1 MAIPGNNNDLP
12 RPETRDSLTV
22 SIEEGG
28 GYITFCYTRISGN
41 INKPISQQDWIKTEM
56 LQSGALLG
64 AARIMQ

>member
-1 MAIPGNNNDLP
+1 
-12 RPETRDSLTV
+12 LTV

-28 GYITFCYTRISGN
+28 GYTFCYTRSSGN

-56 LQSGALLG
+56 LQRRALLG